1 MPLSYADAPA
11 MAAIDIERRIAEIKR
26 ELSRLGPLRPGS
38 LSQQY
43 NVCGT
48 PGCRCKAD
56 PPERHGP
63 YSQISYNWKGRSKSE
78 FVREDDLADVCRQ
91 LESYNRLRHLVE
103 EWIALGLER
112 ARRLREARRGSA
124 KSTENRPRGGRF
136 PGKAPSLG
144 ANRPPRHPR
153 KPLRQ
158 KA

>member
-1 MPLSYADAPA
+1 MS
-11 MAAIDIERRIAEIKR
+11 AIDIERRIAEIKG

-63 YSQISYNWKGRSKSE
+63 YAQISYSWKGRSRSE
-78 FVREDDLADVCRQ
+78 FVREEDLGDARRQ
-91 LESYNRLRHLVE
+91 LENYDRLRRLVD
-103 EWIALGLER
+103 EWIELGLER
-112 ARRLREARRGSA
+112 ARREREARRGGA
-124 KSTENRPRGGRF
+124 KFVRNRARGPKSKER
-136 PGKAPSLG
+136 AHASG
-144 ANRPPRHPR
+144 ANRTALERR
-153 KPLRQ
+153 KPLRH

>member
-1 MPLSYADAPA
+1 

-63 YSQISYNWKGRSKSE
+63 YSQISYSWKGRSRSE
-78 FVREDDLADVCRQ
+78 FVRPDDLAEVRRQ
-91 LESYNRLRHLVE
+91 LESYDRLRRLVD
-103 EWIALGLER
+103 EWIELGLER
-112 ARRLREARRGSA
+112 ARRVREARRGGA
-124 KSTENRPRGGRF
+124 KLAENRPQSGRSRA
-136 PGKAPSLG
+136 KAQLLG
-144 ANRPPRHPR
+144 ANRTPPGSR
-153 KPLRQ
+153 KSLRQ